1 MAKRTPKPVHVSDEL
16 KLMVEYKL
24 LECMKIA
31 DSLTTNVDDFKMP
44 TVTYDVRG
52 RTAGTAC
59 DYDYSIDLN
68 PVLLNENR
76 EVFINRTV
84 VHEFAHLVDGILHP
98 WTRETKRGRNK
109 RSIHGNTW
117 KWVMVKFGVEPSRT
131 HSYDISNAAT
141 RTKHKYRYI
150 CTGCKKD
157 IYHGPVKHKR
167 QQSGESNYGHRRCG
181 FAPIEYIEP
190 LGQVTYQEAHA
201 GKKKTGGMGYYAPVP
216 KKKKRPRANTKID
229 KAVKIC
235 RIYMSLGTLVSKRE
249 EIIEVIMDELDMTKA
264 GATTYYYSAKKKL

>member
-1 MAKRTPKPVHVSDEL
+1 MSKHVHVSDEL

-31 DSLTTNVDDFKMP
+31 DKLTDNFPEFEMP
-44 TVTYDVRG
+44 AVTYDVSG
-52 RTAGTAC
+52 RCAGKAC
-59 DYDYSIDLN
+59 DYDYSIELN

-98 WTRETKRGRNK
+98 WTRDTRRGRSK
-109 RSIHGNTW
+109 KSYHGRTW
-117 KWVMVKFGVEPSRT
+117 KWVMVQLGADPSRT

-141 RTKHKYRYI
+141 KTKHKYRYI
-150 CTGCKKD
+150 CTLCKKD
-157 IYHGPVKHKR
+157 IIHGPVKHKR
-167 QQSGESNYGHRRCG
+167 QQSGESNYGHRRCNW
-181 FAPIEYIEP
+181 APIEYIEP

-216 KKKKRPRANTKID
+216 KKKKPRAETKIN
-229 KAVKIC
+229 KAVMILKI
-235 RIYMSLGTLVSKRE
+235 YNSLNTLVEKRQ

-264 GATTYYYSAKKKL
+264 GATTYYYSARKKL